1 MRIIPTIEN
10 KPLSSASTPF
20 IYLASQS
27 PRRSQLLDQIG
38 VAHRILVADAA
49 ENAIEDAESLEI
61 ALKNEAPKTYVMRVT
76 GLKLDAA
83 VARMKN
89 RGLVAAPVLCADTT
103 VAMGRV
109 IYGKPENPEDAAHM
123 LAELSGKTHRVLTA
137 VAMAHG
143 RKRLS
148 LLSESNVTF
157 AKMSKA
163 QIASYVA
170 TGEPMGKAGSYGVQ
184 GMAAGMIERISGSY
198 SGIMGLPLF
207 ETTQLLRQISF
218 IK

>member
-1 MRIIPTIEN
+1 
-10 KPLSSASTPF
+10 
-20 IYLASQS
+20 
-27 PRRSQLLDQIG
+27 
-38 VAHRILVADAA
+38 
-49 ENAIEDAESLEI
+49 
-61 ALKNEAPKTYVMRVT
+61 
-76 GLKLDAA
+76 
-83 VARMKN
+83 
-89 RGLVAAPVLCADTT
+89 
-103 VAMGRV
+103 MGRV
-109 IYGKPENPEDAAHM
+109 IYGKPENAADAARM

-148 LLSESNVTF
+148 LLSESKVTF
-157 AKMSKA
+157 AKMTKA

-207 ETTQLLRQISF
+207 ETTQLLRQIGF